1 MDPTKNEI
9 VFSPQREAENPEK
22 FEQKTNI
29 FFHDK
34 RLLKQSFAHRSYL
47 NENRGLIAGSN
58 ERLEFLGDAVVELI
72 VTNYLYRKYP
82 DCPEG
87 ELTNYRSAL
96 VNARMFAN
104 VAQELGMN
112 NYILLSEGQKR
123 DNQKSLQSILADA
136 FEAFVG
142 AVYLDQGYGVAE
154 AFIASN
160 LLPRIDEIVRCKLW
174 RDPKSLLQEKAQEHF
189 KFTPMYDVIS
199 ETGSDHDKTFIIEV
213 WFGDV
218 QPAKGTGKSKSEAEQ
233 QAAQKALEAK
243 DWL

>member
-1 MDPTKNEI
+1 MAQTNKIIFLPQKAAEDPG
-9 VFSPQREAENPEK
+9 K

-29 FFHDK
+29 VFQNK
-34 RLLKQSFAHRSYL
+34 GILKQAFAHRSYL
-47 NENRGLIAGSN
+47 NENRGLVAGSN

-87 ELTNYRSAL
+87 DLTNYRSAL
-96 VNARMFAN
+96 VNARMFAE
-104 VAQELGMN
+104 VAQELGMH
-112 NYILLSEGQKR
+112 NYILLSEGQKK
-123 DNQKSLQSILADA
+123 DNHKSLQSILADA

-174 RDPKSLLQEKAQEHF
+174 RDPKSFLQEKAQEHF
-189 KFTPMYDVIS
+189 KFTPMYDVVS
-199 ETGSDHDKTFIIEV
+199 ETGSDHDKTFIVEV
-213 WFGDV
+213 YFGDI

-233 QAAQKALEAK
+233 QAARNALEVK
-243 DWL
+243 NWF